1 MKIIIIFCYIYKIYS
16 IFDKRFFKPTGQNVD
31 LYLLAMFKEITMCQ
45 DLLENQ
51 FPKCENVVDSV
62 KKSFKDNS
70 KLEVLN

>member
-1 MKIIIIFCYIYKIYS
+1 
-16 IFDKRFFKPTGQNVD
+16 
-31 LYLLAMFKEITMCQ
+31 MFKEITMCQ

-51 FPKCENVVDSV
+51 FPKCQNVVESV